1 MSTDPTNDLSRLTG
15 VRTGKNSYYPAF
27 VRSSR
32 RMQRTVRA
40 MDRISSVVVRT
51 VEGPRGVLEEVA
63 RAAAG
68 HLEARWALLALGD
81 EHLRGARP
89 RFVAIG
95 PGGASEDRPEGLP
108 EEVAVELAAIRAGDL
123 SVGALQDD
131 WLRAPMNLEGR
142 QIGVLSVRPGLG
154 EDPEPED
161 LAVLRILA
169 NQAAVSLHTS
179 EQYQASVT
187 LHRRAQ
193 RLNRAAELQARD
205 LAARTAELQAAEKQL
220 AVAMQREIV
229 GSERHRIARELHDSV
244 TQYVLSAGMAVEV
257 VRGDAEQHDL
267 GPMVEQLARAKEFTQ
282 IAVAQLRTAIYA
294 LNQPPDEEAASLEE
308 LIEQVVAH
316 HRPTLDVRV
325 VAEGPVTDVPPAASQ
340 DLARSVGEALFN
352 IAAHAGATRVIVRLR
367 YRPSSLTVSI
377 ADDGCGDPT
386 ALRRM
391 LRLEQRAVGDGRHRG
406 LANMDDRIRSLGGT
420 LTFRRAR
427 LGGLRVVLNLPL
439 PVPTGR
445 SASHP
450 QEVS

>member
-1 MSTDPTNDLSRLTG
+1 MTSEPTDDLSRLTG

-51 VEGPRGVLEEVA
+51 VEGPRGVLEEVG

-68 HLEARWALLALGD
+68 HLEAQWALLALAD

-95 PGGASEDRPEGLP
+95 PGGSSHDEPVGLP
-108 EEVAVELAAIRAGDL
+108 DDVAAELAAIRSGQRPTD
-123 SVGALQDD
+123 ALRDG

-142 QIGVLSVRPGLG
+142 RIGALSVQPGLG
-154 EDPEPED
+154 EEPEPED

-179 EQYQASVT
+179 EQYQAGIT

-193 RLNRAAELQARD
+193 RLNKAAELQARD
-205 LAARTAELQAAEKQL
+205 LAARTAELQEAEKQL
-220 AVAMQREIV
+220 AVATQREIV

-257 VRGDAEQHDL
+257 ARGEAQDRDL
-267 GPMVEQLARAKEFTQ
+267 GELVERLARAKAFTQ
-282 IAVAQLRTAIYA
+282 TAVQQLRTAIYA
-294 LNQPPDEEAASLEE
+294 LDQPLDEAAASLEE
-308 LIEQVVAH
+308 LIGQVVAH
-316 HRPTLDVRV
+316 HRPALDVRV
-325 VAEGPVTDVPPAASQ
+325 IAEGPVTDVTPAAGLE
-340 DLARSVGEALFN
+340 LARSVGEALFN
-352 IAAHAGATRVIVRLR
+352 IAAHARATRVIVRLR
-367 YRPSSLTVSI
+367 YRPTSLTVSI
-377 ADDGCGDPT
+377 ADDGLGDPK

-406 LANMDDRIRSLGGT
+406 LANMHDRLHSLGGT
-420 LTFRRAR
+420 LTFRRSR
-427 LGGLRVVLNLPL
+427 LGGVRVVLNLPL
-439 PVPTGR
+439 PVPAT
-445 SASHP
+445 P
-450 QEVS
+450 QETP

>member
-1 MSTDPTNDLSRLTG
+1 MSTDPTDDFSRLTG

-51 VEGPRGVLEEVA
+51 VEGPRGVLEEVG

-68 HLEARWALLALGD
+68 HLEARWALLALSD

-95 PGGASEDRPEGLP
+95 PGGRSHDKSADLP
-108 EEVAVELAAIRAGDL
+108 ADVAAELLVIRSGER
-123 SVGALQDD
+123 SMGALQNG

-142 QIGVLSVRPGLG
+142 QIGALSVRPGLG
-154 EDPEPED
+154 EEREPED

-179 EQYQASVT
+179 EQYQAGVT

-205 LAARTAELQAAEKQL
+205 LAARTAQLQEAEKQL
-220 AVAMQREIV
+220 AVATQREIV
-229 GSERHRIARELHDSV
+229 GGERHRIARELHDSV

-257 VRGDAEQHDL
+257 ARGEAEDRQL
-267 GPMVEQLARAKEFTQ
+267 GEMVERLSRAKAFTQ
-282 IAVAQLRTAIYA
+282 TAVQQLRTAIYA
-294 LNQPPDEEAASLEE
+294 LDQPIGEAAASLEE
-308 LIEQVVAH
+308 LIGQVVAH

-325 VAEGPVTDVPPAASQ
+325 IAEGRVTDISAAAGL
-340 DLARSVGEALFN
+340 DLARSVAEALFN
-352 IAAHAGATRVIVRLR
+352 IAAHARATRVVVRLR
-367 YRPSSLTVSI
+367 YRPTSLTVSVS
-377 ADDGCGDPT
+377 DDGCGDPK

-406 LANMDDRIRSLGGT
+406 LANMDDRIHSLGGT
-420 LTFRRAR
+420 LTFRRSR
-427 LGGLRVVLNLPL
+427 LGGVRIVLHLPL
-439 PVPTGR
+439 PVPTQ
-445 SASHP
+445 S
-450 QEVS
+450 QEMP